1 MNFNKYRQKDT
12 IQLIG
17 CCADVYKENEDGE
30 LIDLLICKDASWMS
44 QKPIHAKAENFDF
57 ENYVLGCLKDICCS
71 VSKATDI
78 CICGNTLQFWATE
91 NADGYFD
98 DNGEYYVL
106 YSLFIE
112 INGKTVDDEEELSE
126 LFPNFDY

>member
-1 MNFNKYRQKDT
+1 MNFNKYRQEDT

-44 QKPIHAKAENFDF
+44 QKPVHAKAENFDF
-57 ENYVLGCLKDICCS
+57 ENYVLGCLKEVCYSIL
-71 VSKATDI
+71 KATDI
-78 CICGNTLQFWATE
+78 CICGDTLQFWARE
-91 NADGYFD
+91 NSDGYFD
-98 DNGEYYVL
+98 NDGEYYVL
-106 YSLFIE
+106 YSLLIE